1 MVNARPPRIVRRRVT
16 IADVARRA
24 GVSTG
29 TVSHVLN
36 GTAAVRPDTRERVEA
51 AIHELSFRPNALA
64 RSLIARTRPSDQKP
78 GDPAVQRLITVGYT
92 SVDYTARVNVLP
104 HRDDRVT
111 ALGIEKSL
119 GGPAANVAV
128 IAAGLADRFPVAA
141 ELVTA
146 IGDDA
151 DSDWALAELSLKHVD
166 TIAIRRRPGQRL
178 SRCIILVEPNGS
190 RTIIN
195 EPFELQESDLAR
207 YLGQTV
213 PGARRCLHTEGFQVP
228 RMLESILEI
237 GRSGWFISLQTT
249 GLPQAWRTRAQLA
262 QIISHFDLVFLN
274 RDVAREA
281 TDCRGGVKQLIE
293 ATLALVAGASP
304 NGAVILTLG
313 EDGALL
319 IPAGGAPIVMPAL
332 QIDVVDTTG
341 AGDAFA
347 GAFLAVWLNTGDL
360 LLATRYA
367 TAAGS
372 LMVSVEGAQGATPS
386 AADLEALSAVP
397 ISHTPAVA
405 AT

>member
-1 MVNARPPRIVRRRVT
+1 
-16 IADVARRA
+16 
-24 GVSTG
+24 VSTG

-36 GTAAVRPDTRERVEA
+36 GTASVRPDTRDRVEA
-51 AIHELSFRPNALA
+51 AIRELSFRPNALA
-64 RSLIARTRPSDQKP
+64 RSLIARARPTDQTLSDAAAP
-78 GDPAVQRLITVGYT
+78 RLITVGYT
-92 SVDYTARVNVLP
+92 SVDYTARINVLP

-128 IAAGLADRFPVAA
+128 VAAGLADRFPVAV

-151 DSDWALAELSLKHVD
+151 DSDWALAELSFKHVD

-178 SRCIILVEPNGS
+178 SRCIVLVEPNGS

-207 YLGQTV
+207 YLGQST
-213 PGARRCLHTEGFQVP
+213 PGARRCLHIEGFQIP
-228 RMLESILEI
+228 RMLDSMLTI
-237 GRSGWFISLQTT
+237 GRSGWLTSLQTT
-249 GLPQAWRTRAQLA
+249 GLPQYWRASARLAQLIA
-262 QIISHFDLVFLN
+262 QFDLVFLN

-281 TDCRGGVKQLIE
+281 TDCRGGSKQLIE
-293 ATLALVAGASP
+293 ATLALVAGTPAK
-304 NGAVILTLG
+304 GTVILTLG

-319 IPAGGAPIVMPAL
+319 LPPDGTPIAVPAP

-347 GAFLAVWLNTGDL
+347 GAFLAVWLGTGDAT
-360 LLATRYA
+360 LAARYG

-372 LMVSVEGAQGATPS
+372 LIVSVEGAQGANPS
-386 AADLEALSAVP
+386 AANLEALMAGPVSPASAM
-397 ISHTPAVA
+397 A
-405 AT
+405 

>member
-1 MVNARPPRIVRRRVT
+1 MVGRRVT
-16 IADVARRA
+16 IADVARLA

-29 TVSHVLN
+29 TVSNVLN
-36 GTAAVRPDTRERVEA
+36 GTATVRPDTRDRVEA
-51 AIHELSFRPNALA
+51 VIRELSFRPNALA
-64 RSLIARTRPSDQKP
+64 RSLIARTRTPDPRLS
-78 GDPAVQRLITVGYT
+78 DPAAPRLITVGYT
-92 SVDYTARVNVLP
+92 SVDYTARINVLP

-128 IAAGLADRFPVAA
+128 AAAGLADRFPVAV

-151 DSDWALAELSLKHVD
+151 DSDWALAELSLKQVD

-178 SRCIILVEPNGS
+178 SRCIVLVEPSGS

-207 YLGQTV
+207 YLGQSV
-213 PGARRCLHTEGFQVP
+213 PGARRCLHIEGFQMP
-228 RMLESILEI
+228 RMLDSVLAI
-237 GRSGWFISLQTT
+237 GRSGWLISLQTT
-249 GLPQAWRTRAQLA
+249 GLPQAWRAGPQLA
-262 QIISHFDLVFLN
+262 RLVAQFDLVFLN

-281 TDCRGGVKQLIE
+281 TDCRGGAKQLIE
-293 ATLALVAGASP
+293 ATLALVAGAP
-304 NGAVILTLG
+304 AKGIVILTMG

-319 IPAGGAPIVMPAL
+319 IPSGGAPIPVPAP
-332 QIDVVDTTG
+332 QVDVVDTTG

-347 GAFLAVWLNTGDL
+347 GAFLAAWLSTEDAA
-360 LLATRYA
+360 LAARYG

-372 LMVSVEGAQGATPS
+372 LIVSVEGAQGATPS
-386 AADLEALSAVP
+386 AETLDRLMAEPAPRA
-397 ISHTPAVA
+397 PAVI

>member
-1 MVNARPPRIVRRRVT
+1 MVRKRVT

-24 GVSTG
+24 GVSIG
-29 TVSHVLN
+29 TVSNVLN
-36 GTAAVRPDTRERVEA
+36 GTVAVRPDTRDRVEA

-64 RSLIARTRPSDQKP
+64 RSLIARTRPPDQKP
-78 GDPAVQRLITVGYT
+78 GDPMVPRLITVGYT
-92 SVDYTARVNVLP
+92 SVDYTARISVLP

-128 IAAGLADRFPVAA
+128 VAAGLADRFPLAV

-207 YLGQTV
+207 YLGQSM
-213 PGARRCLHTEGFQVP
+213 PGARRCLHTEGFQIP
-228 RMLESILEI
+228 RMLDSILEI
-237 GRSGWFISLQTT
+237 GRSGWLISLQTT
-249 GLPQAWRTRAQLA
+249 GLPQPWKTGAQLA
-262 QIISHFDLVFLN
+262 QMIGRFDLVFLN
-274 RDVAREA
+274 REVAREV
-281 TDCRGGVKQLIE
+281 TDCRGGTKQMIE
-293 ATLALVAGASP
+293 ATLALVTSTSP
-304 NGAVILTLG
+304 RGTVILTLG

-319 IPAGGAPIVMPAL
+319 MPPFGAPIAVPAP
-332 QIDVVDTTG
+332 QVDVVDTTG

-347 GAFLAVWLNTGDL
+347 GAFLAAWLSTADV
-360 LLATRYA
+360 LLAMRCA
-367 TAAGS
+367 IAAGS
-372 LMVSVEGAQGATPS
+372 LMVSVEGAQGAIPS
-386 AADLEALSAVP
+386 AANLEPLMAAP
-397 ISHTPAVA
+397 ISHVPAA
-405 AT
+405 ATT

>member
-1 MVNARPPRIVRRRVT
+1 MAGRPRTVRRRVT
-16 IADVARRA
+16 ITDVARLA

-29 TVSHVLN
+29 TVSNVLN
-36 GTAAVRPDTRERVEA
+36 GTASVRPDKRERVEA
-51 AIHELSFRPNALA
+51 AIRELSFRPNELA
-64 RSLIARTRPSDQKP
+64 RSLIARNRASDPKRK
-78 GDPAVQRLITVGYT
+78 DPATPRLIAVGYT
-92 SVDYTARVNVLP
+92 SVDYTARINVLP

-128 IAAGLADRFPVAA
+128 IAAGLGDRFPLAV

-178 SRCIILVEPNGS
+178 SRCIVLVEPNGS

-195 EPFELQESDLAR
+195 EPFELQESDLVR
-207 YLGQTV
+207 YLG
-213 PGARRCLHTEGFQVP
+213 PSAPSARRCVHIEGFQIP
-228 RMLESILEI
+228 RMLESIQTI
-237 GRSGWFISLQTT
+237 GRSDWLISLQTT
-249 GLPQAWRTRAQLA
+249 GLPQSWRTAEQLA
-262 QIISHFDLVFLN
+262 QLIGQFDLVFLN
-274 RDVAREA
+274 RDVARDA
-281 TDCRGGVKQLIE
+281 TECRGGTKQLID
-293 ATLALVAGASP
+293 ATLALVAPARPRGT
-304 NGAVILTLG
+304 VILTLG

-319 IPAGGAPIVMPAL
+319 IPPAGEPILVPAL
-332 QIDVVDTTG
+332 QIEVVDTTG

-347 GAFLAVWLNTGDL
+347 GAFLAVWLNTED
-360 LLATRYA
+360 AVVAARYG

-386 AADLEALSAVP
+386 AAILEGLMADPTS
-397 ISHTPAVA
+397 PAPA
-405 AT
+405 MMMT

>member
-1 MVNARPPRIVRRRVT
+1 MAGRPRTVRRRVT
-16 IADVARRA
+16 ITDVARLA

-29 TVSHVLN
+29 TVSNVLN
-36 GTAAVRPDTRERVEA
+36 GTASVRPDKRERVEA
-51 AIHELSFRPNALA
+51 AIRELSFRPNELA
-64 RSLIARTRPSDQKP
+64 RSLIARNRASDPKRK
-78 GDPAVQRLITVGYT
+78 DPATPRLIAVGYT
-92 SVDYTARVNVLP
+92 SVDYTARINVLP

-128 IAAGLADRFPVAA
+128 IAAGLGDRFPLAV

-195 EPFELQESDLAR
+195 EPFELQESDLVR
-207 YLGQTV
+207 YLG
-213 PGARRCLHTEGFQVP
+213 PSAPSARRCVHIEGFQIP
-228 RMLESILEI
+228 QMLESMLAI
-237 GRSGWFISLQTT
+237 GRSDWLSSLQTT
-249 GLPQAWRTRAQLA
+249 GLPQSWRTAEQLA
-262 QIISHFDLVFLN
+262 LLIGQFDLVFLN
-274 RDVAREA
+274 RDVARDA
-281 TDCRGGVKQLIE
+281 TECRGGTKQLID
-293 ATLALVAGASP
+293 ATLALVAGAQP
-304 NGAVILTLG
+304 RGTVILTLG
-313 EDGALL
+313 EDGVLL
-319 IPAGGAPIVMPAL
+319 IPLGGSPIAVPAP
-332 QIDVVDTTG
+332 QIEVVDTTG

-347 GAFLAVWLNTGDL
+347 GAFLAVWLNTED
-360 LLATRYA
+360 AVVAARYG

-386 AADLEALSAVP
+386 AAILEGLMADP
-397 ISHTPAVA
+397 TSHAPVMMT
-405 AT
+405 T

>member
-1 MVNARPPRIVRRRVT
+1 MVKPKRLRIVRKRVT

-36 GTAAVRPDTRERVEA
+36 GTASVRPDKRDRVEA
-51 AIHELSFRPNALA
+51 AIRELSFRPNALA
-64 RSLIARTRPSDQKP
+64 RSLIARSRPTDPKLT
-78 GDPAVQRLITVGYT
+78 DPASPRLITVGYT
-92 SVDYTARVNVLP
+92 SVDYTARINVLP

-128 IAAGLADRFPVAA
+128 VAAGLADRFPVAV

-178 SRCIILVEPNGS
+178 SRCIVLVEPNGS

-195 EPFELQESDLAR
+195 EPLELQESDLAR
-207 YLGQTV
+207 YLGQSV
-213 PGARRCLHTEGFQVP
+213 PGARRCLHIEGFQIP
-228 RMLESILEI
+228 RMLDSMLAT
-237 GRSGWFISLQTT
+237 GRSGWLISLQTT
-249 GLPQAWRTRAQLA
+249 GLPQAWRTGAQLA
-262 QIISHFDLVFLN
+262 QLIAQFDLVFLN

-281 TDCRGGVKQLIE
+281 TDCRGGAKQLIE
-293 ATLALVAGASP
+293 ATLALIVAAAPKGI
-304 NGAVILTLG
+304 VILTLG

-319 IPAGGAPIVMPAL
+319 IQPGAAPLAVPAPQVDI
-332 QIDVVDTTG
+332 VDTTG

-347 GAFLAVWLNTGDL
+347 GAFLAVWLSNGDAK
-360 LLATRYA
+360 LAARYG

-372 LMVSVEGAQGATPS
+372 LIVSVEGAQGATPS
-386 AADLEALSAVP
+386 AASLEALMAERVP
-397 ISHTPAVA
+397 LAAAAVA
-405 AT
+405 S